1 MNLRYLPVFLV
12 LTAVFIHEANPMS
25 LSEFFKTVD
34 KAEKEESVPMAAKIT
49 AEVCERFLTENDEG
63 SLSEKSLKKA
73 ASRAAEIIGRLS
85 VSPVSSPEET
95 KTGTEFPA
103 PFVAEISVKESENGI
118 PAGDNGT
125 DGDSPLSC
133 TAIFPRTNYTEAEP
147 VNFMPEAIPGG
158 NFSASFTP
166 PVPAQGVTGELKIT
180 FTFMNKAART
190 LKLLSQY
197 EKDTAG
203 KLTAVFPY
211 RVMSAKNISTVISVL
226 DIDKNGKPVASPSPS
241 GTELLRQI
249 IRCGFKSTG
258 TADFSSQL
266 ASDNEQELYKAAENL
281 FAGTVKRFVYGTV
294 RVEAVDKSP
303 EGSFTASLR
312 AEINTYDFH
321 TKEKTGSHVFK
332 ISSSGNTESAAIQK
346 AREDLCAGIIA
357 PELEYAM

>member
-266 ASDNEQELYKAAENL
+266 ASDNEQELYKAAESL
-281 FAGTVKRFVYGTV
+281 FQGTVKRFVYGTV
-294 RVEAVDKSP
+294 EVKSITENP
-303 EGSFTASLR
+303 EGDIHVILHAK
-312 AEINTYDFH
+312 INTYDLFL
-321 TKEKTGSHVFK
+321 KEKTGAGNFQAE
-332 ISSSGNTESAAIQK
+332 SSGKTEAEAIKK
-346 AREDLCAGIIA
+346 AREILCTELIA
-357 PELEYAM
+357 PALEYGM